1 MGGASGGVGG
11 NAGAAGSVAAGS
23 GGAGGGGTFELTNP
37 DFMNMQGC
45 SKDMASSCAV
55 FPRDLAYY
63 MMGPNISPELHW
75 TGVPAGTQSF
85 GLILQDLTNGNA
97 HWAIWNIAG
106 TETGVAEDIDK
117 DSAMP
122 AVPAGSQQTNATFAN
137 STTMDGYFGPGSAC
151 NVYEF
156 LLYALSVPKFTPAS
170 TTDANA
176 VRTALEGAGSM
187 LLGKASLR
195 GRQNYN
201 DMCN

>member
-1 MGGASGGVGG
+1 MSGMGG
-11 NAGAAGSVAAGS
+11 NAGAAGSVAAGAGGAS
-23 GGAGGGGTFELTNP
+23 GGAFTLTNP
-37 DFMNMQGC
+37 DFANMEGC

-55 FPRDLAYY
+55 FPRDLASY
-63 MMGPNISPELHW
+63 MQGPNISPELHW
-75 TGVPAGTQSF
+75 NGVPAGTMSF
-85 GLILQDLTNGNA
+85 ALILQDLTNGNA

-117 DSAMP
+117 DTAMP
-122 AVPAGSQQTNATFAN
+122 AIPAGSQQTNATFAN
-137 STTMDGYFGPGSAC
+137 STTMDGYFGPGSSC

-156 LLYALSVPKFTPAS
+156 VLYALSVAKFTPAS